1 MSVDAD
7 LLRRWSCL
15 TDKQRECLDL
25 LLEHKTSKEIALA
38 LDISKHTV
46 DQRFRAAR
54 KILGAANRAE
64 TAVLYARLR
73 SICDRVAYDPVDLP
87 SEPILVPSDFANGDP
102 ASVPALVESRFAGG
116 GRGDGSSGLA
126 PPFREI
132 WRPDHSPLARA
143 MIMVAMLTA
152 IVLAA
157 LSGLSIALTLT
168 RLVAG

>member
-1 MSVDAD
+1 MSVDVD

-25 LLEHKTSKEIALA
+25 LLDHRTSKEIALT

-46 DQRFRAAR
+46 DQRLRAAR

-73 SICDRVAYDPVDLP
+73 AICDRVAYDPVDLP
-87 SEPILVPSDFANGDP
+87 SEPALVPSDFANGDP
-102 ASVPALVESRFAGG
+102 ASVPALIESSFAGG
-116 GRGDGSSGLA
+116 TGEGSSGLA
-126 PPFREI
+126 SPFREI

-152 IVLAA
+152 FVIAA
-157 LSGLSIALTLT
+157 LGGLSIAHALT